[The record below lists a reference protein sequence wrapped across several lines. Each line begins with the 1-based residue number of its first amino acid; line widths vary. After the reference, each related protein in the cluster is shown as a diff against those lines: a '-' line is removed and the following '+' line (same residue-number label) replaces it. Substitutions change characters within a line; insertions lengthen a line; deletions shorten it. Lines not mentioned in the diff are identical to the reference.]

1 MSSIEAIDKHIED
14 MAEKAEKAA
23 AIEESEAVEAVET
36 TTEAVEEVIERPY
49 TIRKLKNGDLW
60 SVVQILG
67 KLLPDELK
75 KAFVQVVSG
84 EKSIKEVGGM
94 VVCDMAVMI
103 TKNAYKAQHEVDA
116 WCADLIGVTVEELNE
131 MEFGTTPLIIV
142 DAYEDAKNTSFFKVL
157 SKLL

>member
-14 MAEKAEKAA
+14 MAEKAEKAV
-23 AIEESEAVEAVET
+23 AIEESEAVET

-60 SVVQILG
+60 KVVQILG

-94 VVCDMAVMI
+94 VVCDIAVMI

-116 WCADLIGVTVEELNE
+116 FCADLIGVTVEELNE
-131 MEFGTTPLIIV
+131 MEFGTTPLIIF
-142 DAYEDAKNTSFFKVL
+142 DAYEDAKGTGFFKVL
-157 SKLL
+157 SKLF